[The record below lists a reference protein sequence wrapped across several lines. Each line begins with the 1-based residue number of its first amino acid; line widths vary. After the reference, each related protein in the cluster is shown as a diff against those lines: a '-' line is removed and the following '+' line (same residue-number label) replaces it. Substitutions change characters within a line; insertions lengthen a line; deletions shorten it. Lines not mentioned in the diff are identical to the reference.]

1 MRTSLVALAIAAA
14 VAAPFGALAQP
25 GEGLS
30 VKPESV
36 PWARFQG
43 RMSLATSTDG
53 LLRHDLGRASEAPAL
68 RGMSLMGDYYLTG
81 ALLGDRHSGGLR
93 ATSALLIGPRW
104 QTLGAGSL
112 GLPGGGRGL
121 IVERRLP
128 ATGYDGESNGALP
141 YFGIGYTGL
150 SSRGGFSWSA
160 DLGVVALNPGDSVRF
175 GRSAVGNQNLDEV
188 LREMR
193 LQPMLQLGVSY
204 SF

>member
-1 MRTSLVALAIAAA
+1 MRTTLVALALAAA
-14 VAAPFGALAQP
+14 VAAPSTATAAP

-30 VKPESV
+30 VRPESV

-43 RMSLATSTDG
+43 RFSLSTSTDS
-53 LLRHDLGRASEAPAL
+53 LLRQDLGRTSEAPAL

-81 ALLGDRHSGGLR
+81 SLLGDQHAGGLR

-112 GLPGGGRGL
+112 GLPNGGRGL
-121 IVERRLP
+121 IVERRMP
-128 ATGYDGESNGALP
+128 SAGVDSEASGALP

-150 SSRGGFSWSA
+150 SSRGGFSFSA
-160 DLGVVALNPGDSVRF
+160 DLGVVALNPGSSVRF
-175 GRSAVGNQNLDEV
+175 GRAASGQNLDEV